1 MVVLF
6 FGPPGCG
13 KGTQSRY
20 VARRLKIPAISTG
33 EMLRAECEADSALGR
48 IARTLL
54 ANGELV
60 GDGLVNAM
68 VRNRLSKSDC
78 RSGFILDGYPRTIPQ
93 AQWLDRFIQEH
104 GHTHPF
110 VVHLQVSSEV
120 LVSRVSGR
128 RHCPKC
134 SRVYNLVSQRP
145 RFEGKCDVDGAS
157 LVRRADD
164 AAEVVIARMRA
175 YNELC
180 EPLIEYYGRANYHGI
195 DGHRPPEEVSREIL
209 EILSPAPVRM
219 RSGRRFAAR

>member
-20 VARRLKIPAISTG
+20 VASRLKIPAISTG

-48 IARTLL
+48 IARALL
-54 ANGELV
+54 AGGELV
-60 GDGLVNAM
+60 GDDLVNAM
-68 VRNRLSKSDC
+68 VRNRLSKPDC

-93 AQWLDRFIQEH
+93 AQWLDRFIKEY
-104 GHTHPF
+104 GHTDP
-110 VVHLQVSSEV
+110 VLIHLQVSSEV
-120 LVSRVSGR
+120 LISRVSGR

-145 RFEGKCDVDGAS
+145 RIEEKCDLDGAS
-157 LVRRADD
+157 LVCRDDD
-164 AAEVVIARMRA
+164 AAAVVIARTRA
-175 YNELC
+175 YDALC
-180 EPLIEYYGRANYHGI
+180 GPLIEFYGSANYHRI
-195 DGHRPPEEVSREIL
+195 DGQRPPGEVSREIL
-209 EILSPAPVRM
+209 EILSPVPVRI